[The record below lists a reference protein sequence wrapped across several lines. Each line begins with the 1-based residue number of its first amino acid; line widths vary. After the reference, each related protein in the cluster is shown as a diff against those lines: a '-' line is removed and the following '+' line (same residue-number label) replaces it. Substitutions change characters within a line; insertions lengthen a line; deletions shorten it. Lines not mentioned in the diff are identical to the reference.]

1 MVGCAKGEKRKHRIN
16 DFLHIVPPA
25 VSKVPKTMM
34 GFLMFWVAV
43 AAALL
48 NAVPA
53 LAGTLLGVIG
63 GFGRIKIAFAL
74 AGPAIVALSV
84 VSYLSDP
91 YAQFSDQVYNVG
103 VLFFSMFA
111 WSLFT
116 GGVTVTARELL
127 PNRMQLDLLKRRL
140 GLESETSTTNPAEW

>member
-1 MVGCAKGEKRKHRIN
+1 
-16 DFLHIVPPA
+16 
-25 VSKVPKTMM
+25 MM
-34 GFLMFWVAV
+34 GFFMFWVAV

-53 LAGTLLGVIG
+53 LAGALLGAIG
-63 GFGRIKIAFAL
+63 GFGKIKVAFAL

-91 YAQFSDQVYNVG
+91 YAQFSDQVYNVA

-116 GGVTVTARELL
+116 GGVTMTVRELL
-127 PNRMQLDLLKRRL
+127 PNTMQLDLLRRRL
-140 GLESETSTTNPAEW
+140 GLDSKTRATDPAEW

>member
-1 MVGCAKGEKRKHRIN
+1 MMAF
-16 DFLHIVPPA
+16 FL
-25 VSKVPKTMM
+25 
-34 GFLMFWVAV
+34 FWVTV

-53 LAGTLLGVIG
+53 LAGALLGTIG
-63 GFGRIKIAFAL
+63 GFGKIKIAFAL

-84 VSYLSDP
+84 ASYLSDP
-91 YAQFSDQVYNVG
+91 YPQFSDQVYNVA

-116 GGVTVTARELL
+116 GGITLTVRELL
-127 PNRMQLDLLKRRL
+127 PNTMQLDLLKRRL
-140 GLESETSTTNPAEW
+140 GLASETKATNPAEW